1 MYELLYVFYI
11 YIIGTLVAV
20 LVGNFILIVSKKSLI
35 GVDHYK
41 FLVNFTLMSWLSI
54 FMYLLGV
61 LVGIANR
68 NSGRRN
74 EE

>member
-20 LVGNFILIVSKKSLI
+20 LVGNIILITSKESLI
-35 GVDHYK
+35 AVDRYK
-41 FLVNFTLMSWLSI
+41 FLVSFTFMSWLGI

-74 EE
+74 E